1 MLLESIGYQAT
12 AAAAGGTAGTP
23 FTNDNLTVKNA
34 REGSRVWI
42 IALWGKNQT
51 LGAQQLVWPS
61 AHDVTRG
68 YRYVAPANKLVV
80 AQALGTL
87 IPINRQELIASTI
100 VGTAVA
106 GDIEQGIIT
115 LWYEDMPGQHAR
127 LITYDEL
134 MRFGTRQ
141 TTIQASI
148 DPGVAG
154 NWGGSEAINADTDL
168 LRANTD
174 YALLGGNPGL
184 QITAIGFAGP
194 DSGNARV
201 AIPGDIDMFELN
213 QRWFVELSRATGLP
227 CIPVFNSAN
236 KGSTNFTLADDENGA
251 ATTFQVNLVELSAGA
266 VA

>member
-12 AAAAGGTAGTP
+12 AAAATGTPGTA

-34 REGSRVWI
+34 REGSKVWI
-42 IALWGKNQT
+42 VALFSKNQT
-51 LGAQQLVWPS
+51 LGNQQLVWPS
-61 AHDVTRG
+61 GHDVTRG
-68 YRYVAPANKLVV
+68 YRWIAPAAKLVTPL
-80 AQALGTL
+80 ALGTL
-87 IPINRQELIASTI
+87 IPINRQELIAPTI

-106 GDIEQGIIT
+106 ADIEQGIIT
-115 LWYEDMPGQHAR
+115 LFYEDMPGQVAR
-127 LITYDEL
+127 LIDYDTL

-141 TTIQASI
+141 TTIAASI

-154 NWGGSEAINADTDL
+154 NWGGSEAINADSDL

-174 YALLGGNPGL
+174 YALLGACAGL
-184 QITAIGFAGP
+184 QITAIGFNGP

-213 QRWFVELSRATGLP
+213 QRWFVEWSRATGLP

-236 KGSTNFTLADDENGA
+236 KGSSNFVLADDENGA
-251 ATTFQVNLVELSAGA
+251 ATTFQVNLVELSPG